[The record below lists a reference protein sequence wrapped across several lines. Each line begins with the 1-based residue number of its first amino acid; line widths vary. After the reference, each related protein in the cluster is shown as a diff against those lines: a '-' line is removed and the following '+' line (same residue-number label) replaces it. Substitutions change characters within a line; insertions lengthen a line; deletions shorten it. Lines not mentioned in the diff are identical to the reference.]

1 VLAPSIST
9 RAKIGYNASPL
20 AARLLAKRLP
30 IALLE
35 IVPLPMPTALLT
47 GFPGFLASAF
57 LPDFLSRTDAQTRV
71 TCLVQ
76 SHFRAMAEDRARRIA
91 DRHPE
96 WKDRIQI
103 VEGDITQPQLALKGG
118 TKELQA
124 DTREVYHFA
133 AIYDLAV
140 PRTLGMKINVDGT
153 RHVLDFIAGCPA
165 FDRLHYVSTCYV
177 SGRHPGAFTER
188 DLSVCQRFNNYYEET
203 KYLAEVD
210 VQERMKHGLST
221 TIYRPSIVVG
231 DSKTGETQKYD
242 GPYGALRYLVSWKK
256 TAPMSTVGNPKKF
269 HVNFTPRDFVVAAL
283 CRLSALPQSRG
294 KVYQLCDPEPP
305 TVAEIYE
312 IFSQATGRRVLQI
325 PTWTPLMKGLLRIP
339 GAAKATHITPESIDY
354 FTHPTAYTCENTLAD
369 LAGTGLSCPRFRDY
383 APMLVRFMQE
393 HPEVSDKA
401 MH

>member
-1 VLAPSIST
+1 VHH
-9 RAKIGYNASPL
+9 
-20 AARLLAKRLP
+20 
-30 IALLE
+30 
-35 IVPLPMPTALLT
+35 PMPTVVLT
-47 GFPGFLASAF
+47 GYPGFLASAF
-57 LPDFLSRTDAQTRV
+57 LPDFLSRTDPQTRV

-76 SHFRAMAEDRARRIA
+76 PHFRALAEERAKALAARQPA
-91 DRHPE
+91 
-96 WKDRIQI
+96 WSGRIQI
-103 VEGDITQPQLALKGG
+103 VDGDITDPRLGLTSGA
-118 TKELQA
+118 KELQA

-140 PRTLGMKINVDGT
+140 TRPLGMRINVEGT

-177 SGRHPGAFTER
+177 SGRHPGVFTER
-188 DLSVCQRFNNYYEET
+188 DLSVGQRFNNYYEET

-210 VQERMKHGLST
+210 VQQRMQGGLSA

-242 GPYGALRYLVSWKK
+242 GPYGALRWLVSWKRV
-256 TAPMSTVGNPKKF
+256 APMTTIGDPRKY
-269 HVNFTPRDFVVAAL
+269 HINFAPRDFVVAAL

-294 KVYQLCDPEPP
+294 KVYQLCDPQPA

-312 IFSQATGRRVLQI
+312 IFSQATGRRVL
-325 PTWTPLMKGLLRIP
+325 RIP
-339 GAAKATHITPESIDY
+339 SFAPVLKGFLRLLPAVARSMHITPESIDY
-354 FTHPTAYTCENTLAD
+354 FTHPTEYACDNTVAD
-369 LAGTGLSCPRFRDY
+369 LSGSGLACPRFRDY
-383 APMLVRFMQE
+383 APVLVRFMQE

>member
-1 VLAPSIST
+1 MLTLLVCRPSIALE
-9 RAKIGYNASPL
+9 R
-20 AARLLAKRLP
+20 
-30 IALLE
+30 IAHHL
-35 IVPLPMPTALLT
+35 MPTVVLT

-57 LPDFLSRTDAQTRV
+57 LPDLLARTDSQARV

-76 SHFRAMAEDRARRIA
+76 PHFRALAEERAKSLAARQPA
-91 DRHPE
+91 
-96 WKDRIQI
+96 WNGRIQI
-103 VEGDITQPQLALKGG
+103 VDGDITDPRLGLTNGA
-118 TKELQA
+118 KELQA

-140 PRTLGMKINVDGT
+140 TRPLGMRINVDGT

-177 SGRHPGAFTER
+177 SGRHPGVFTER
-188 DLSVCQRFNNYYEET
+188 DLSVGQRFNNYYEET

-210 VQERMKHGLST
+210 VQKRMQNGLSA

-242 GPYGALRYLVSWKK
+242 GPYGAMRWLVSWKK
-256 TAPMSTVGNPKKF
+256 VAPMTTIGDPRKF
-269 HVNFTPRDFVVAAL
+269 HINFAPRDFVVAAL
-283 CRLSALPQSRG
+283 CRLSALAQSRG
-294 KVYQLCDPEPP
+294 KVYQLCDPQPP

-325 PTWTPLMKGLLRIP
+325 PSFAPLVKGFLRLLP
-339 GAAKATHITPESIDY
+339 AAARSIHITPESVDY
-354 FTHPTAYTCENTLAD
+354 FTHPTEYTCENTLAD
-369 LAGTGLSCPRFRDY
+369 LDGSGLACPRFRDY
-383 APMLVRFMQE
+383 APVLVRYMQE